1 MAKQM
6 EILHDAAAQDRLQ
19 ALEWRVPP
27 GPYKH
32 STERQNSNGLSAD
45 KNSDQQGEFVLY
57 KIRDDGL
64 FVTK

>member
-1 MAKQM
+1 M

-32 STERQNSNGLSAD
+32 SSDRQNSNGLSAD
-45 KNSDQQGEFVLY
+45 KNADQQGELGLY
-57 KIRDDGL
+57 EMSDNGL
-64 FVTK
+64 FVS